1 MARPTDYTLEMAATI
16 CGRLANGEALSAM
29 CREEDMPGLST
40 VYQWRAKHPEFAEM
54 YARAREDQADTLA
67 DELVAV
73 ADDETIPADS
83 RRIRVDARKWAA
95 SKLKP
100 RAYGDRLDMNHSGGV
115 SVTLTSGDAAL

>member
-1 MARPTDYTLEMAATI
+1 MP
-16 CGRLANGEALSAM
+16 RLS
-29 CREEDMPGLST
+29 P
-40 VYQWRAKHPEFAEM
+40 VYQWRPKHPEFAEM